1 MTTTTAPFFHV
12 TRPRRSLVPDMRRP
26 EPSPLPRPEWSLF
39 SSHTLVLA
47 ALAADPEVRIREIA
61 ERVGLT
67 ERTVQGLL
75 TDLVDAG
82 FVTRQREG
90 RRNRYRLHLDRPIPG
105 PVQLGGTVGEL
116 VDLIVGGTTV
126 RGRTGDDS

>member
-61 ERVGLT
+61 HVAGLVVLLAIMVLAFKNDIERQWPAIVEVLS
-67 ERTVQGLL
+67 QG
-75 TDLVDAG
+75 
-82 FVTRQREG
+82 
-90 RRNRYRLHLDRPIPG
+90 
-105 PVQLGGTVGEL
+105 
-116 VDLIVGGTTV
+116 
-126 RGRTGDDS
+126 